1 MRKIRDINAIK
12 TCRDMDIELEKI
24 KAKARMMN
32 LLNM

>member
-12 TCRDMDIELEKI
+12 TGRDMDIELEKI